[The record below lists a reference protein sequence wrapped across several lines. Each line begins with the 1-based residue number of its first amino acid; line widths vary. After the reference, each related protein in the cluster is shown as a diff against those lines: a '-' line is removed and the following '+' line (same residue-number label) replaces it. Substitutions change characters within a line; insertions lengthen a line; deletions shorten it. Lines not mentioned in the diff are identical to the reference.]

1 MPVTKPPSVEESKPL
16 TPVELELMQLVWKLG
31 EVSVADV
38 LAALPPERKLAYTS
52 VSTVLRILEQ
62 KGVVQSRKEG
72 RGHLYSARL
81 SREAYE
87 AQSVRYLVATVFD
100 GTPSSLVARLVEAV
114 PLSPEEVEQIRKLLG
129 RKGGRG

>member
-1 MPVTKPPSVEESKPL
+1 MSRSPSVEESRPL
-16 TPVELELMQLVWKLG
+16 TPVELELMQLVWKQG

-62 KGVVQSRKEG
+62 KGVVHSRKEG

-87 AQSVRYLVATVFD
+87 AQSVRHLVATVFD
-100 GTPSSLVARLVEAV
+100 GTASSLVARLVEAV
-114 PLSPEEVEQIRKLLG
+114 PLSAEEVE
-129 RKGGRG
+129 